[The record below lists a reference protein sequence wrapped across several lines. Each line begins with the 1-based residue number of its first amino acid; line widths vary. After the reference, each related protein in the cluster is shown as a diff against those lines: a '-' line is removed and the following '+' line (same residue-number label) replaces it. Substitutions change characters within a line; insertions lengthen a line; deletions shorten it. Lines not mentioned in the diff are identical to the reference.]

1 MFSRKI
7 TFNQF
12 LLIQKRRIPFFRTQ
26 FGGNSWWAMNYSTAK
41 KIAIDLVKGDSAI
54 AELKVVNKLV
64 WQLNEKISTQDS
76 IITLYIA
83 KEQNYIGQI
92 NNYDK
97 VIVKKDEIITGLE
110 SDVTKLS
117 RKNNRL
123 KSGLK
128 FLGGGFVASILVI
141 VTLIA
146 IK

>member
-1 MFSRKI
+1 MATKLRILIVLLLLSLTSFSQKDTSKI
-7 TFNQF
+7 CF
-12 LLIQKRRIPFFRTQ
+12 P
-26 FGGNSWWAMNYSTAK
+26 YSKAK
-41 KIAIDLVKGDSAI
+41 QIAIDLVRGDSAL
-54 AELKVVNKLV
+54 AELKLTNKLV

-83 KEQNYIGQI
+83 KEQNYISQI

-97 VIVKKDEIITGLE
+97 IIVKKDEIITGLE

-128 FLGGGFVASILVI
+128 FLGGGFVASVLVI
-141 VTLIA
+141 VTLIT

>member
-1 MFSRKI
+1 M
-7 TFNQF
+7 
-12 LLIQKRRIPFFRTQ
+12 
-26 FGGNSWWAMNYSTAK
+26 AK
-41 KIAIDLVKGDSAI
+41 KLRILIVLLLLSLTSFSQKDTSKICFPYSKAKQIAIDLVRGDSAL
-54 AELKVVNKLV
+54 AELKLTNKLV

-97 VIVKKDEIITGLE
+97 IIVKKDEIITGLE
-110 SDVTKLS
+110 SDVAKLS
-117 RKNNRL
+117 KKNNQL

-128 FLGGGFVASILVI
+128 FLGGGFVASVLVI

>member
-1 MFSRKI
+1 MATKLRILIVLLLLSLTSFSQKDTSKI
-7 TFNQF
+7 CFSYDKVK
-12 LLIQKRRIPFFRTQ
+12 L
-26 FGGNSWWAMNYSTAK
+26 
-41 KIAIDLVKGDSAI
+41 IAIDLVRGDSAI
-54 AELKVVNKLV
+54 AELKLTNKLV

-128 FLGGGFVASILVI
+128 FLGGGFVASLLVI
-141 VTLIA
+141 VTLVA